1 MKYIWN
7 YDKAKYKER
16 NKIERFF
23 KRLKNNKRISARYD
37 KLDNLFLSFV
47 CFSAMLYWNL

>member
-23 KRLKNNKRISARYD
+23 KRLKKRISARYD